1 MALFGYTSRQI
12 RTFFSL
18 GIINFGVAACFCLQG
33 PFYPREAESKGASAT
48 QYGLVLGIFQL
59 VVFLVCPLY
68 GKWGSRFGHKNMII
82 TGVVTTAVSII
93 LFGLLDN
100 VNNTNSFIVLS
111 IIVRVVEAL
120 GYAAVPVV
128 SNTIVAKEFPKNTA
142 ATFAAVEVF
151 FGCGLI
157 VGPTIGGALYDA
169 GGYPTPF
176 MVWGGV
182 LLVTAVLTSLT
193 LPLQENRLVE
203 DLGSPS
209 IISALKVPSI
219 VMFCCSVFIT
229 AASLGFLQATLEPH
243 VRKFGLSSLQTG
255 FMFILEGSTYAL
267 TSPIWGWLCDKLLS
281 PGIVTVLGAILI
293 SVSWL
298 LVGPA
303 PFLNLNTS
311 IPLCAGSLLVFGVG
325 IGAQMVSGYSGIIR
339 QAVKNGFPD
348 DLATYGLVSGLRV
361 SAFSLGC
368 FFGPIIG
375 GVLADTIGFRW
386 GTIAVASANCLVA
399 IAALLH
405 EWNNRR
411 LNNLILHRKSSIL
424 ENVKII
430 TAGKKYKGYGSL

>member
-1 MALFGYTSRQI
+1 MALCGYTIRQI

-18 GIINFGVAACFCLQG
+18 GIINFGVAACFCLQA

-59 VVFLVCPLY
+59 VVFLVCPPY
-68 GKWGSRFGHKNMII
+68 GKRVHRVGHKNMII
-82 TGVVTTAVSII
+82 TGTVITGVSII

-100 VNNTNSFIVLS
+100 VNNTNSFIALS
-111 IIVRVVEAL
+111 IVLRVVEAL

-128 SNTIVAKEFPKNTA
+128 SNTIVAKEFPENTA

-157 VGPTIGGALYDA
+157 VGPTIGGAFYDA
-169 GGYPTPF
+169 GGYPLPF
-176 MVWGGV
+176 MVWGCV
-182 LLVTAVLTSLT
+182 LLVTSVLTILT
-193 LPLQENRLVE
+193 LPSQEYELVE
-203 DLGSPS
+203 ELREPT
-209 IISALKVPSI
+209 IFSALKVPSI

-255 FMFILEGSTYAL
+255 FMFILEGSAYAL
-267 TSPIWGWLCDKLLS
+267 TSPIWGWLCDNLLS
-281 PGIVTVLGAILI
+281 PGLVTVFGAILI
-293 SVSWL
+293 TVSWL

-303 PFLNLNTS
+303 PILNMNMS
-311 IPLCAGSLLVFGVG
+311 IPLCAGSLILFGVG

-339 QAVKNGFPD
+339 QAVTNGFPD

-368 FFGPIIG
+368 FFGPSIG
-375 GVLADTIGFRW
+375 GILADTIGFRW
-386 GTIAVASANCLVA
+386 GTVVVASSNFLVA
-399 IAALLH
+399 TVAILH
-405 EWNNRR
+405 IWNTRR
-411 LNNLILHRKSSIL
+411 LYNLVLHRKNSNL
-424 ENVKII
+424 EAVRII
-430 TAGKKYKGYGSL
+430 SEKKCKGYGSI